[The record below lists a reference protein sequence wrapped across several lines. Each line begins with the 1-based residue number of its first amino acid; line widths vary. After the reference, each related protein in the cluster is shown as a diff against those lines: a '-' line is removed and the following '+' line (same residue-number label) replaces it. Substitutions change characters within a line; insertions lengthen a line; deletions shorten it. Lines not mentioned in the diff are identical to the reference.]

1 MSKEA
6 LSKWVCIARTGTFR
20 DSNGRPHTFTTSDF
34 DQLKAGYNPESTRA
48 ALCFG
53 HPKDSDP
60 AFGWIQNLKRE
71 GERFFARFA
80 RVPAEVQKL
89 VDDGRYENVSM
100 SLSPDKKRILHVGLL
115 GAAAPA
121 IDGLGPVSFEA
132 EEVTINFSFP
142 EQETETNGGTMNPE
156 ELQKQIIALQQ
167 EVATLKAEN
176 EKLKGEKGDADK
188 GKEEAD
194 AKAAAVAAEFAAFKG
209 GIETGKR
216 EERVRALVKS
226 GKLEPAK
233 EAETVSFAA
242 ALAKVETPVNF
253 AAADG
258 KTEEITAEERYFRE
272 LEARQP
278 AALTLDFSAMAQA
291 PAHAAA
297 NAAPAYDLS
306 EITSKL

>member
-1 MSKEA
+1 MSKEE
-6 LSKWVCIARTGTFR
+6 LTKWVCIARTGTFK
-20 DSNGRPHTFTTSDF
+20 DSNGRSHTFTASDF
-34 DQLKAGYNPESTRA
+34 DQLKSGYDPEATKA

-71 GERFFARFA
+71 GQKFFAQFA
-80 RVPAEVQKL
+80 RVPGEVKKL
-89 VDDGRYENVSM
+89 VDDGHYGNVSM

-121 IDGLGPVSFEA
+121 IDGLGSVSFEA
-132 EEVTINFSFP
+132 EEITINFTAP
-142 EQETETNGGTMNPE
+142 EQEAGTNGGSMNPE

-167 EVATLKAEN
+167 EVATLRAEN
-176 EKLKGEKGDADK
+176 EKLKAEKGDADK
-188 GKEEAD
+188 GKEEEA

-209 GIETGKR
+209 QLATTKR
-216 EERVRALVKS
+216 EERVRALVKL

-242 ALAKVETPVNF
+242 ALAKVESPVSF

-258 KTEEITAEERYFRE
+258 KTEEVTAEERYFRE

-278 AALTLDFSAMAQA
+278 AALSLNFSAMAPA

-297 NAAPAYDLS
+297 NAAPAYNLS
-306 EITSKL
+306 DITSKL

>member
-1 MSKEA
+1 MSNEA
-6 LSKWVCIARTGTFR
+6 LSKWVCIARTGTFA
-20 DSNGRPHTFTTSDF
+20 DSKGRPHTFTESDF

-53 HPKDSDP
+53 HPQDSDP

-71 GERFFARFA
+71 GQKFFAQFA
-80 RVPAEVQKL
+80 RVPAEVKKL

-115 GAAAPA
+115 GASAPA
-121 IDGLGPVSFEA
+121 MDGLGPVSFEA
-132 EEVTINFSFP
+132 EGITINFTAP
-142 EQETETNGGTMNPE
+142 EPEAENNGGSMNPE

-167 EVATLKAEN
+167 QVAALTAEN
-176 EKLKGEKGDADK
+176 EKLKGEKGEADK

-194 AKAAAVAAEFAAFKG
+194 AKAAQVAAEFSAYKG
-209 GIETGKR
+209 QIATSKR
-216 EERVRALVKS
+216 EERVRALVNS

-233 EAETVSFAA
+233 EKETVSFAA
-242 ALAKVETPVNF
+242 ALGKVEDMVNF
-253 AAADG
+253 SAADG

-272 LEARQP
+272 LEARTP
-278 AALTLDFSAMAQA
+278 AALSLDFSAMAPA
-291 PAHAAA
+291 PAHAA
-297 NAAPAYDLS
+297 NAAPVYDPT